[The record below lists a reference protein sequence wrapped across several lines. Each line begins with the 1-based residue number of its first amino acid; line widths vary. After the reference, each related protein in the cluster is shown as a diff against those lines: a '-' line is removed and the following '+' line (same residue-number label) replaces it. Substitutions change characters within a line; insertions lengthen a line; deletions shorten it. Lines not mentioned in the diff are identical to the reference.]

1 VTAARIPTAV
11 TRLPLPSRPVLAFL
25 AVLALLTAGCS
36 SASPSRPA
44 SAFDAGAFDKGA
56 AAPGC
61 MRHQQRSPTAADNG
75 GPGADTARRLAILRY
90 YTANGNAPFCD
101 GKPAD
106 ATDLSWM
113 RNYLDQGAD
122 RSHVA
127 RWVPAP

>member
-1 VTAARIPTAV
+1 MPTAATCLAR
-11 TRLPLPSRPVLAFL
+11 PSRPGLAVLG
-25 AVLALLTAGCS
+25 VLALLTAGCS
-36 SASPSRPA
+36 SAGPSHPT
-44 SAFDAGAFDKGA
+44 SAFDAAAFDKGA
-56 AAPGC
+56 TGPGC
-61 MRHQQRSPTAADNG
+61 MRHQQRSPTAADQG

-90 YTANGNAPFCD
+90 YTANGNAPYCD

-113 RNYLDQGAD
+113 RNYLAQGAD